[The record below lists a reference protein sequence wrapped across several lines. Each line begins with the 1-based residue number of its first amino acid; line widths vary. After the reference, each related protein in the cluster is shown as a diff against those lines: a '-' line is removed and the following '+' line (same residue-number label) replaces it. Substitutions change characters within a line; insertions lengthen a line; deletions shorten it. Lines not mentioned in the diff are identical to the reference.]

1 MRRSGERENPDSGR
15 IIVSERIAAKATTI
29 RVDPVVCRWCQR
41 TVEWV
46 QKENPDTCIDCAMKI
61 DREVRKGRPS

>member
-1 MRRSGERENPDSGR
+1 
-15 IIVSERIAAKATTI
+15 VSERIAAKATTI
-29 RVDPVVCRWCQR
+29 RVEPVTCRWCQR

-61 DREVRKGRPS
+61 DREVRRGRPS